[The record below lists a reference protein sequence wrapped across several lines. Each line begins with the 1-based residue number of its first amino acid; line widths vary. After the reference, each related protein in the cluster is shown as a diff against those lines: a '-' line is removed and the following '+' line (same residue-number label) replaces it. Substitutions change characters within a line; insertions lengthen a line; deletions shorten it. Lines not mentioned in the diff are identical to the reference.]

1 MPKKQNA
8 DKKKFRITFRGEIY
22 VSASSREEAEAKF
35 GGIPL
40 FSASALHHNADY
52 VETVSVEEQ

>member
-8 DKKKFRITFRGEIY
+8 DMKKFRITFRGEIY
-22 VSASSREEAEAKF
+22 VSAPSRKEAEEKF

-40 FSASALHHNADY
+40 FSACALHHNAEY